1 MGLGRS
7 GGELRRSARGLPG
20 GHDTRDW
27 MEATSRSA
35 RARDYEMSFF
45 WPMTRWQLTQV
56 WVVSLQSST
65 QKGMRQ
71 QPNQQ
76 PTSARPPHLCDET
89 KGKRQRRDCFLP
101 GCSEPALAPALGQ
114 LRVARLQ

>member
-1 MGLGRS
+1 MRHPDGVGA
-7 GGELRRSARGLPG
+7 ERRRVTPQRPGAARGS
-20 GHDTRDW
+20 RDW

-89 KGKRQRRDCFLP
+89 KGKRQTK
-101 GCSEPALAPALGQ
+101 A
-114 LRVARLQ
+114 

>member
-1 MGLGRS
+1 
-7 GGELRRSARGLPG
+7 
-20 GHDTRDW
+20 
-27 MEATSRSA
+27 
-35 RARDYEMSFF
+35 MSFF

-89 KGKRQRRDCFLP
+89 KGKRQTK
-101 GCSEPALAPALGQ
+101 A
-114 LRVARLQ
+114 